1 YAATRPTML
10 TIAVGPAA
18 SDDSKLIQALARH
31 LGNDKGAT
39 IRLHVETTEG
49 AADSA
54 KALDDKKAELAV
66 VRRDIAMPKSGL
78 AVAVLRKSVA
88 GLMVPA
94 AGSPARGA
102 KTAKAAKAAKTAAKT
117 DKITKIEDIAGRRV
131 GVIGRSN
138 ANVDLLNAILRQY
151 EVAPEKI
158 TIV

>member
-1 YAATRPTML
+1 MRVPQLRRMLATSLVIGRNALRSPGSRVRMMLHHTWLVTVAVGLLIAGVAGASFYAATRPTML

-78 AVAVLRKSVA
+78 AIAVLRKSVA
-88 GLMVPA
+88 VLMVPA

-102 KTAKAAKAAKTAAKT
+102 KTAKA
-117 DKITKIEDIAGRRV
+117 
-131 GVIGRSN
+131 
-138 ANVDLLNAILRQY
+138 
-151 EVAPEKI
+151 
-158 TIV
+158 